1 MQHDIGYN
9 EINGV
14 DNMRKAKIKSV
25 FSSVDDYGEV
35 YINLDKILKEKN
47 ITHNR
52 LANSIGTDFDLVS
65 RYSKNK
71 IVRTDL
77 NILARMCYVLD
88 CNISDILVYKPPKQ
102 KDWQI

>member
-1 MQHDIGYN
+1 
-9 EINGV
+9 
-14 DNMRKAKIKSV
+14 MRKAKIKSV

-88 CNISDILVYKPPKQ
+88 CDISDILVYKPPKQ
-102 KDWQI
+102 KD

>member
-1 MQHDIGYN
+1 MVIIK
-9 EINGV
+9 INGV
-14 DNMRKAKIKSV
+14 DYMPKSKIKSV

-35 YINLDKILKEKN
+35 YINLDKILAEKK
-47 ITHNR
+47 ITYNR

-65 RYSKNK
+65 RYAKNK

-88 CNISDILVYKPPKQ
+88 CDVSDLLIYRAK
-102 KDWQI
+102 KD